1 MNSHRTIRSL
11 LAFFVL
17 TYAVTWACFFTAVAL
32 SGNFGSSVPTLEHF
46 RTSLLYL
53 GTFAPSL
60 VAIAIT
66 AWVEGMPGVLALL
79 RRLAEWQVAVRWYVF
94 AIGYMA
100 AIKIAVAIVHRLVV
114 GSWPRF
120 GNEAWYLIIAAI
132 FLSTPIQAG
141 EEIGWRGYALPRLAA
156 RFGFAR
162 ASLVLG
168 VIWALWHLPLFFV
181 TGLGNYG
188 QSFPIFALG
197 SIALSAGITW
207 LYVHVNGSLLL
218 TMLMHS
224 AVNQTVGIVPS
235 TIADA
240 ANPFALSTSL
250 VAWLTDALLWITAL
264 YFLVRMR
271 RIE

>member
-1 MNSHRTIRSL
+1 MNSEGSIRSL
-11 LAFFVL
+11 LTFFSL
-17 TYAVTWACFFTAVAL
+17 TYAVAWTCFFTAVAL
-32 SGNFGSSVPTLEHF
+32 SGNLGPSMSPLVDF
-46 RTSLLYL
+46 RIPLLYV
-53 GTFAPSL
+53 GTFTPSL
-60 VAIAIT
+60 VALAIT
-66 AWVEGMPGVLALL
+66 AWVDGMPGVLALL
-79 RRLAEWQVAVRWYVF
+79 RRLTEWRVAARWYVF

-100 AIKIAVAIVHRLVV
+100 AIKIGVAIVYRLVV
-114 GSWPRF
+114 GSWPHF

-132 FLSTPIQAG
+132 PVSTPIQAG

-197 SIALSAGITW
+197 SIALSVAIAW
-207 LYVHVNGSLLL
+207 LYVHVNGSLFL

-235 TIADA
+235 TTAGAADA
-240 ANPFALSTSL
+240 FALSTSL
-250 VAWLTDALLWITAL
+250 VAWLTDGLLWISAG

-271 RIE
+271 QIK